1 METRKTRPGPNE
13 LLPCGSGS
21 ARRRHL
27 AHSRPCQVCW
37 PAGGL
42 PAMPD
47 TTAGPDWLT
56 VLIAAEFPDD
66 TPAEFAA

>member
-1 METRKTRPGPNE
+1 
-13 LLPCGSGS
+13 
-21 ARRRHL
+21 
-27 AHSRPCQVCW
+27 
-37 PAGGL
+37 
-42 PAMPD
+42 MPD